1 MVVHRASSATANA
14 FRQPRSARAAELS
27 LPCFAPVSQPAPRP
41 PTLRMPPPKLAKRP
55 NSGRLPDQLSGNHS
69 LGRPPVFWLELE
81 LARAGCPAP
90 SRERPRQRWL
100 AGHVAFAHACHA
112 AGALRPQATLA
123 GRTCSPARRPC
134 LRAHKLAG
142 AECNLKPSSGAERSA
157 EGAVTQLMFH
167 CSLLAFAGAIAH
179 HPPTQQL
186 SGDCVLA
193 RSAVV

>member
-1 MVVHRASSATANA
+1 MLIR
-14 FRQPRSARAAELS
+14 
-27 LPCFAPVSQPAPRP
+27 RP
-41 PTLRMPPPKLAKRP
+41 PLHQTGPLYEKHGQLRALALGASCASRDPACARRARPRRP
-55 NSGRLPDQLSGNHS
+55 NSERLPDQLSGNHP

-81 LARAGCPAP
+81 PARAGCPAP

-100 AGHVAFAHACHA
+100 AGHVAIAHACHA

-142 AECNLKPSSGAERSA
+142 AECNLKPSSGAARSA
-157 EGAVTQLMFH
+157 EGAVTLVMFH
-167 CSLLAFAGAIAH
+167 CSLLVFAGAIAH